1 MKKICSIILFSV
13 LALTFGCDDDEF
25 MAGDLTIET
34 KKSSVVLR
42 NGASESIYFI
52 ILERNAVAY
61 VDWIPTINE
70 ENAIESGESEKIEYD
85 DILGYD
91 EDAEELMIYYWKAI
105 EEGGEL
111 VPGPIDNVTVP
122 LD

>member
-1 MKKICSIILFSV
+1 MKKIYSIILFSA

-42 NGASESIYFI
+42 NGSGESIYFI

-61 VDWIPTINE
+61 VDWIPTINV
-70 ENAIESGESEKIEYD
+70 ENAIESGESVKIEYD

-111 VPGPIDNVTVP
+111 IPGPIDNVIVP